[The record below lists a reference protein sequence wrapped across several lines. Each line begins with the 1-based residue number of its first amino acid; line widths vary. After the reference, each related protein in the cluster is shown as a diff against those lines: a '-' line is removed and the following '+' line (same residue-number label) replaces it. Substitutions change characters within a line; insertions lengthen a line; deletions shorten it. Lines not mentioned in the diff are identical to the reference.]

1 MVAQETTGCTVTESA
16 SQLMPTP
23 AHRALRAD
31 ASSPAPALPARPRFA
46 ARFAAVGSERL
57 RAAVARVQAAVDRD
71 QVAAG
76 ARRRAAGG
84 SAVDEPA
91 AEVVLVIDVAQAGS
105 AFPALD
111 DDERYRLEID
121 ATEIRIAAPVE
132 WGALRALTTLA
143 QLWLDGV
150 PPAPQVI
157 EDRPRFPWRGLM
169 LDPARHFLPLDT
181 LLRTLDAM
189 ALFKLN
195 VLHLHL
201 SDDQGFRFAS
211 RRYPELASAEHYS
224 QTELERLVGYAAD
237 LGIRVVPELDVPGH
251 AAAWLEA
258 HPEWGNRTP
267 APTRRFGVHRECLDP
282 TRPAVRDAVAALFG
296 EIAEVFPDAYVHLGG
311 DEVHPDWWSGD
322 PAIEAFMAGRGLAD
336 VADLQA
342 WFTGYAAGLLEDLG
356 RIPLGWDEVL
366 HPRLPA
372 GVAVQAWRGA
382 TARDR
387 ALEAG
392 HDCVLSAP
400 YYLDLF
406 YPADVHYGFD
416 PGAAEAE
423 LLAREDALL
432 EDPRFAHVAGGMAWT
447 RQWREVGAPAA
458 PAARAGRLL
467 GAEACLWSELVDP
480 AVLDLRL
487 WSRMPALAERF
498 WSPPGELN
506 QATLGGRLAAAQR
519 WLTPWC
525 GIDLARLRR
534 AGLAGA
540 GVDVTWQALVDALE
554 PVKWYGRLLGE
565 TALAARLAGRE
576 MPQARPYDADTPLDR
591 PVDFLPPESPVTGA
605 LLTAIEGE
613 AAGDPSA
620 RQHLRE
626 LATGW
631 RALPAN
637 PPEELAAAADELR
650 ALGTCLLGLLD
661 GNLDPAAARAQFR
674 QAARPQGEYLLAPA
688 PLLLD
693 WLERREPAAR

>member
-1 MVAQETTGCTVTESA
+1 MVAHETTGCTVTDS
-16 SQLMPTP
+16 SSNLM
-23 AHRALRAD
+23 
-31 ASSPAPALPARPRFA
+31 PAPALRALRDGVSSAAAALPAQPRFA
-46 ARFAAVGSERL
+46 ARFAMVASERL
-57 RAAVARVQAAVDRD
+57 RAAVARLQAAVDRA
-71 QVAAG
+71 QVTEGSRERAVG
-76 ARRRAAGG
+76 SAAGG
-84 SAVDEPA
+84 GPAV
-91 AEVVLVIDVAQAGS
+91 EVPLVIDVAEAGS

-121 ATEIRIAAPVE
+121 SGGIVIAAPAE

-143 QLWLDGV
+143 QLWLDGL

-169 LDPARHFLPLDT
+169 LDPARHFLPLDV
-181 LLRTLDAM
+181 LLRTVDGM

-224 QTELERLVGYAAD
+224 RAELGRLVAYAAD

-251 AAAWLEA
+251 AAAWLGA
-258 HPEWGNRTP
+258 HPEWGNRAP

-296 EIAEVFPDAYVHLGG
+296 ELAEVFPDAYVHLGG

-322 PAIEAFMAGRGLAD
+322 PAIEDFMAGHGLAD

-342 WFTGYAAGLLEDLG
+342 WFTGFVAERLEELG

-366 HPRLPA
+366 HRRLPA

-387 ALEAG
+387 ALDAG

-416 PGAAEAE
+416 PAADAAE

-432 EDPRFAHVAGGMAWT
+432 ADPRFEHVARGMAWT
-447 RQWREVGAPAA
+447 RQWREVGPPRAPASR
-458 PAARAGRLL
+458 PGRLL

-498 WSPPGELN
+498 WSPPGEPHDSALRS
-506 QATLGGRLAAAQR
+506 RLATAQR
-519 WLTPWC
+519 WLAPWC
-525 GIDLARLRR
+525 GIDLARARR
-534 AGLAGA
+534 AGLSAA
-540 GVDVTWQALVDALE
+540 GVDQTWLPLVDALE

-576 MPQARPYDADTPLDR
+576 MPQARPYDADTPLNR
-591 PVDFLPPESPVTGA
+591 PVDFLPPESLVTGT
-605 LLTAIEGE
+605 LLSAIEGE
-613 AAGDPSA
+613 MAGDASA
-620 RQHLRE
+620 RQRLRE
-626 LATGW
+626 LAAGW
-631 RALPAN
+631 QALPAD
-637 PPEELAAAADELR
+637 PPEELAAAAAALRELG
-650 ALGTCLLGLLD
+650 ACLLGLLD
-661 GNLDPAAARAQFR
+661 GALAPAAARAQFR
-674 QAARPQGEYLLAPA
+674 QAARPRGEYLLAPA
-688 PLLLD
+688 PLLLV
-693 WLERREPAAR
+693 WLDRRETAAR